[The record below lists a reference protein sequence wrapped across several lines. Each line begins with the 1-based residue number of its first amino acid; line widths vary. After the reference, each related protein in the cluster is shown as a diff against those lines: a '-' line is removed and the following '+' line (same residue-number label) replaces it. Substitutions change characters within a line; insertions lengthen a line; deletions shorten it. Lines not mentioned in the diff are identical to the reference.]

1 MVSGTERP
9 PSFLISLEQLLDRIT
24 NEANDEIA
32 ELDANIDQQK
42 KNIADLNH
50 FQDHLLEHYEERDAW
65 KTKRDEQRHKHALQI
80 EEIEN
85 EKVQEIEK
93 LRKEMLLQIRAV
105 KVNMLNLNEEQLVGT
120 TKLTVIQNAQLT
132 GELEYQSK
140 QTEHL
145 MYKNH

>member
-1 MVSGTERP
+1 M
-9 PSFLISLEQLLDRIT
+9 
-24 NEANDEIA
+24 
-32 ELDANIDQQK
+32 
-42 KNIADLNH
+42 
-50 FQDHLLEHYEERDAW
+50 
-65 KTKRDEQRHKHALQI
+65 
-80 EEIEN
+80 
-85 EKVQEIEK
+85 QEIEK

-145 MYKNH
+145 MFKNHQMTTMIKTLSRDLLDH